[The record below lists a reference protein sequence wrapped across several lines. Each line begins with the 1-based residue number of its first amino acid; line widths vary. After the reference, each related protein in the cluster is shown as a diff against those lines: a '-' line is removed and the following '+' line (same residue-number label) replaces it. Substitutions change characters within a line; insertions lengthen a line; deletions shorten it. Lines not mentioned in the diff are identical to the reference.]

1 MFKCLSAVCCDI
13 RVHLDN
19 CSVTHSCFSLN
30 QILSFLFRMWLMLIY
45 KLFFNVNHN
54 LCFMDKKRYSFV
66 LVYLWWVAVNLLPH
80 KTAWCYSS
88 DHNIITLG
96 SFFNLLFFDYYCDNN
111 HDKHETGNLEF
122 GDTDSSSL
130 L

>member
-1 MFKCLSAVCCDI
+1 MSIIIFASWTKKDTVLPQFIYDEW
-13 RVHLDN
+13 
-19 CSVTHSCFSLN
+19 
-30 QILSFLFRMWLMLIY
+30 QLIY
-45 KLFFNVNHN
+45 CLIKLPGVN
-54 LCFMDKKRYSFV
+54 
-66 LVYLWWVAVNLLPH
+66 
-80 KTAWCYSS
+80 SS

-122 GDTDSSSL
+122 GDMDSSSL